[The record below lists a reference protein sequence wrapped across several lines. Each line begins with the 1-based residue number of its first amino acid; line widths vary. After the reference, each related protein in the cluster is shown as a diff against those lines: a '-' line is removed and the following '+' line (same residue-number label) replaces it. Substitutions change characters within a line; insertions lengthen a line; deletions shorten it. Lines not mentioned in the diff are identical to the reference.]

1 MLSSG
6 NKESNSPNLR
16 WSNRIRPTIYH
27 MLKQNKTSATIA
39 IDLSTLVTY
48 NAFSHVASENDNAIT
63 KINTQF
69 VKTSII
75 INWTGHKIGSPDLF
89 FDIILQ
95 PLILLL
101 PYVFPALRHH
111 QCKMMLQIQSHGI
124 RLLEFFQ

>member
-6 NKESNSPNLR
+6 NKSNSPNLR
-16 WSNRIRPTIYH
+16 CNNRIRPTIYH
-27 MLKQNKTSATIA
+27 TLKQNNTNATIA
-39 IDLSTLVTY
+39 IDLSTRVTY

-75 INWTGHKIGSPDLF
+75 INWTGHNIGSPDLF
-89 FDIILQ
+89 FDTRLP
-95 PLILLL
+95 PLKLLL

-111 QCKMMLQIQSHGI
+111 QYKMMLQIRLHDTL
-124 RLLEFFQ
+124 LLEFFQ